1 MASSKSSSSRH
12 HSDRRRRE
20 KRNRHDDE
28 NENDSGSSDGGGRR
42 SNSSKKM
49 KKKKR
54 DDINDLTRNKR
65 DHSRDNHSDIDDNY
79 VDDSRDSKHYK
90 DNHHRGSRSRSSRD
104 RHSSTSNR
112 RHRRR
117 EDSDKKRKKS
127 HRDDYDDHSDDDRS
141 RDRKKK
147 SKKSKSKRK
156 DKHIKTSLKPDKSKL
171 FPMGE
176 PLGTKPDSIIN
187 ADQDYFN
194 YHQEFWVYLYREEGK
209 CFNDIDNKDS
219 HAAFAR
225 FCELYN
231 SGKLEEPYYK
241 RKFPHEVIEE
251 SKTTKHSWAFKTTHG
266 ERKGLDD
273 LQKGVR
279 KQTEYSSSTNTN
291 TNTNINS
298 NTNNSID
305 SGSGINAKNQKA
317 KAIPSVQHRP
327 TVEERLEDRRANRRL
342 KETVRL
348 THEELTGGS
357 KDIRERQLEKKRDNA
372 ARIHGAHRE
381 KEEGG
386 GGLELSDGVLYG
398 DVKEQNSF
406 SRERR
411 NKERREEHR
420 KNRIDELQSKEEDRK
435 NNMLKL
441 LGLDNLQGQGRLK
454 IAPRKDS
461 PSNI

>member
-1 MASSKSSSSRH
+1 MPSKSSSSSRH

-42 SNSSKKM
+42 NNSSKKM

-54 DDINDLTRNKR
+54 NDINDLTRNKR
-65 DHSRDNHSDIDDNY
+65 DHSMDSHSDIEDNL
-79 VDDSRDSKHYK
+79 VASSRGSKHYK
-90 DNHHRGSRSRSSRD
+90 EHSSRSSRD

-117 EDSDKKRKKS
+117 DDSDKKRKKS
-127 HRDDYDDHSDDDRS
+127 RQDDYDDHSDDDRS

-156 DKHIKTSLKPDKSKL
+156 DKQIKTSPKPDKSKL

-176 PLGTKPDSIIN
+176 PIGNKPDSMIN
-187 ADQDYFN
+187 ADQDFFN

-225 FCELYN
+225 FCEQYN
-231 SGKLEEPYYK
+231 AGKLEEPYYK

-279 KQTEYSSSTNTN
+279 KQTEYSSTN

-298 NTNNSID
+298 NSNTNNSID
-305 SGSGINAKNQKA
+305 IGSGINAKNQKV
-317 KAIPSVQHRP
+317 KAVPSVQRRP
-327 TVEERLEDRRANRRL
+327 TAEERLEDRRANRRL

-386 GGLELSDGVLYG
+386 GGLEISDGVLYG
-398 DVKEQNSF
+398 DGKEQNSF
-406 SRERR
+406 TRERR

-420 KNRIDELQSKEEDRK
+420 KNRIEELQSKEEDRK
-435 NNMLKL
+435 NNMLKM
-441 LGLDNLQGQGRLK
+441 LGLDNLQGQGKLK
-454 IAPRKDS
+454 IAPRKDP